1 MVLNHGRMKPTYMK
15 KQIVFIILCLV
26 SVTVHATSDRD
37 EFISRLMSRMTL
49 EEKIGQLNLLPGGD
63 IVTGKVMDSPLA
75 KLISEGK
82 LGAVLSIR
90 DPEKIKALQQVAV
103 KKSRLGIPLL
113 FGFDV
118 IHGFRTVLPIP
129 LAQSCSWDTTAIRLG
144 ASMAASEATSQGINW
159 EYSPMVDIA
168 LDPRWGRVAEGA
180 GEDPFLGSCIARALV
195 EGIQGNFGPHN
206 AMACL
211 KHYALYGAAE
221 AGRDYNTVDM
231 SHVRMYNQYFPPY
244 EAAVKAGAGSV
255 MSSFNLVDGIPATAN
270 DWLINDVLRRQWGFG
285 GFLVTDYG
293 SIGEMT
299 IHGLGDA
306 ARCAELAL
314 KAGTDMD
321 MCSNVYIAQLK
332 KLVEEGRVS
341 EEDINQA
348 CRRVLE
354 AKYTLGLFQNPY
366 RFLDAKRMKTELY
379 TPEHRKLARDMAAET
394 FVLLKNEG
402 DVLPLRK
409 QGTIALIGP
418 LADDRSNMVGCWSTA
433 DKPELYSTLKEAM
446 ERAVGKEAKVVYS
459 QGCNVYDDST
469 MQANCS
475 FGRPISRVDATRA
488 EQEALQVATHADV
501 IVCAM
506 GEMTEMSGESSSRAD
521 LNLPEAQMRLLRKL
535 CATGK
540 PVVLLN
546 FAGRPTILK
555 WESEHCQAILNVWF
569 AGSEAADA
577 ICDVLFGDKGPSG
590 HLTMSLP
597 QCMGQIPIYYNHLNT
612 GRPVA
617 EGAKKYYKYHS
628 NYIDVRNDALY
639 PFGYGLSY
647 TRFSYGKP
655 MLSSPTIAHNGQVK
669 ASVVVTNTGKR
680 DGYEVVQL
688 YIHDP
693 SAQIARPVKEL
704 KAFRR
709 IHLQA
714 GESRR
719 VDFTLTPDML
729 KYKDAQGRDVLD
741 AGTYDI
747 MVGSDSS
754 DRNLQKMTLRMVN

>member
-469 MQANCS
+469 MQAKCS

>member
-1 MVLNHGRMKPTYMK
+1 
-15 KQIVFIILCLV
+15 
-26 SVTVHATSDRD
+26 
-37 EFISRLMSRMTL
+37 
-49 EEKIGQLNLLPGGD
+49 
-63 IVTGKVMDSPLA
+63 
-75 KLISEGK
+75 
-82 LGAVLSIR
+82 
-90 DPEKIKALQQVAV
+90 
-103 KKSRLGIPLL
+103 
-113 FGFDV
+113 
-118 IHGFRTVLPIP
+118 
-129 LAQSCSWDTTAIRLG
+129 
-144 ASMAASEATSQGINW
+144 
-159 EYSPMVDIA
+159 
-168 LDPRWGRVAEGA
+168 
-180 GEDPFLGSCIARALV
+180 
-195 EGIQGNFGPHN
+195 
-206 AMACL
+206 
-211 KHYALYGAAE
+211 
-221 AGRDYNTVDM
+221 M

>member
-475 FGRPISRVDATRA
+475 FGRPISRVDTTRA